1 MVRSVL
7 MFVVALVGVAA
18 FAAPNTRWAPVAA
31 TAAPATVVA
40 DAAAVEAAAGEELT
54 PSFLVPV
61 KRVAFPPQPIR
72 PVDVAVV
79 TTTTPEVIDED
90 LDTRTVTAE
99 ALNVREAPSSQSFVV
114 GKLLSGAS
122 VTVIGQERSWLHVE
136 TADGLSGW
144 VSSKFVTQAPS

>member
-7 MFVVALVGVAA
+7 MFAVALAGVAA

-31 TAAPATVVA
+31 TAAPATIVA
-40 DAAAVEAAAGEELT
+40 EVAAEPPAGEDLT

-61 KRVAFPPQPIR
+61 KRVAFPPQPIK

-114 GKLLSGAS
+114 GKLLAGAS